1 MKSFVRQFLWHF
13 VKKNY
18 ERALR
23 HDRSF
28 KALLARKKINIISRQ
43 LRSGNPDYSLIREH
57 EKWLCRNLDTPPMGR
72 GGLV

>member
-1 MKSFVRQFLWHF
+1 MKTIVRQFLWHF

-43 LRSGNPDYSLIREH
+43 LGSGNPDYGLIREH
-57 EKWLCRNLDTPPMGR
+57 EKWLCRNLDISSMGR
-72 GGLV
+72 AGLV